1 MVTTIAAMDL
11 IAKALEQ
18 KIRTIQAESKEEQ
31 DEQVKKVN
39 ESIMSLMGELRILNP
54 LILPLVLS
62 SDKGISNEEK
72 SMWISNIVS
81 WAENNIQ
88 LKIVPTGVGDA
99 IVIGRQWIQI
109 PKYIDFSK
117 KPHVL
122 LEPYKNDGWE
132 GFATRMMNQLVLG
145 CMMSMPRGHVR
156 VNIINLQWSDK
167 AN

>member
-62 SDKGISNEEK
+62 SDKGI
-72 SMWISNIVS
+72 
-81 WAENNIQ
+81 ENCSYWRWRCYCY
-88 LKIVPTGVGDA
+88 
-99 IVIGRQWIQI
+99 RQTVDPDTEI
-109 PKYIDFSK
+109 Y
-117 KPHVL
+117 
-122 LEPYKNDGWE
+122 
-132 GFATRMMNQLVLG
+132 
-145 CMMSMPRGHVR
+145 
-156 VNIINLQWSDK
+156 
-167 AN
+167 